1 MPRSGPPI
9 CRTTTCASMPST
21 APNRPV
27 HVAVGLLFDRHQV
40 FVTRRATDTHQG
52 GKWEF
57 PGGKCNPDEPVLA
70 ALERELHE
78 ELGIEVESAAPW
90 MQVRHAYLDRE
101 VFLDVW
107 QITAWRGDPHGRE
120 GQEARWCDIRNLPA
134 LDFPE
139 ADLPILRRLWLPP
152 LYLIS
157 DATRFGKEEFLALL
171 ERALKAGARL
181 IQLREPSMPQPE
193 FRAYAKVVA
202 SLCQRYGARLLL
214 NVDAKLAE
222 EYGADGV
229 HLNSR
234 QLMALDRRPLGNAL
248 FVAASCHDREELR
261 QAVRLGVDFAVLSPV
276 AATASHPGV
285 VPLGWDKFR
294 ALCGSVPLPVYA
306 LGGMRPG
313 DLGLAHEAGARG
325 IATVSGIWNAAD
337 IEGEVTA
344 CADQIFPATDARAR

>member
-1 MPRSGPPI
+1 
-9 CRTTTCASMPST
+9 MPST

-27 HVAVGLLFDRHQV
+27 HVAVGLLFDRHRV

-57 PGGKCNPDEPVLA
+57 PGGKCNPGEPVLA
-70 ALERELHE
+70 ALKRELHE
-78 ELGIEVESAAPW
+78 ELGIEVESAIPW
-90 MQVRHAYLDRE
+90 MQVRHAYSDRE
-101 VFLDVW
+101 VLLDVW
-107 QITAWRGDPHGRE
+107 KITAWRGDPHGRE
-120 GQEARWCDIRNLPA
+120 RQEARWCGIRNLPA

-139 ADLPILRRLWLPP
+139 ADLPVLRRLWLPP

-157 DATRFGKEEFLALL
+157 DVTRFGKEEFLALL

-181 IQLREPSMPQPE
+181 IQLREPSMSQPE
-193 FRAYAKVVA
+193 FRAYAGMVA
-202 SLCQRYGARLLL
+202 ALCHRYDARLLL
-214 NVDAKLAE
+214 NADPATVDE
-222 EYGADGV
+222 CGADGV

-234 QLMALDRRPLGNAL
+234 RLMALDRRPLGNAL